1 MFEIFAS
8 PDAWIALLTL
18 TFLEIVLGI
27 DNIIFISI
35 AAGKLE
41 PKQRKKATNIG
52 LVLAMVMR
60 IVLLFGITWL
70 TAAKK
75 PFWVFDNDWISGGI
89 SGQALIL
96 FAGGLFLLY
105 KSTREIHEKVEHKGH
120 DEFEVKKG
128 RSTSLSK
135 AIVQI
140 TVINIVFSF
149 DSILT
154 AIGMTN
160 GISPNPNDALVLMI
174 IAVVISVVIMML
186 FANPVGEFVN
196 KHPSIQILGLSFLIL
211 IGFMLVA
218 EAAHIGHVV
227 IFDQEVGTIPKGY
240 LYFAI
245 AFSLLVE
252 FLDLRM
258 KKNTKSEI
266 KDISSEG

>member
-1 MFEIFAS
+1 MFEIFTS
-8 PDAWIALLTL
+8 PDAWVALLTL
-18 TFLEIVLGI
+18 TFLEIILGI

-41 PKQRKKATNIG
+41 PGQRKKATNIG

-70 TAAKK
+70 IAAKK
-75 PFWVFDNDWISGGI
+75 PFWVFDVGWISGGI
-89 SGQALIL
+89 SWQSLIL

-105 KSTREIHEKVEHKGH
+105 KSTREIHEKVEDRGH
-120 DEFEVKKG
+120 DEREV
-128 RSTSLSK
+128 TK
-135 AIVQI
+135 ARGNTLTRAILQI

-160 GISPNPNDALVLMI
+160 GISPNPNDALILMI
-174 IAVVISVVIMML
+174 IAVVVSVIIMML

-218 EAAHIGHVV
+218 EAAHLGHLIV
-227 IFDQEVGTIPKGY
+227 FDQEVGTVPKGY

-245 AFSLLVE
+245 AFSLMVE
-252 FLDLRM
+252 FFNMRM
-258 KKNTKSEI
+258 TKNKSLGE
-266 KDISSEG
+266 SA